1 MTNSKSLQSWLKVDK
16 QWIWKNK
23 FTMLLNIDELGTLS
37 VSKGHKTMDIF
48 HMHQINE
55 KTPPKS
61 VPLII
66 KWQYHTEVPF
76 AFIMKKNLSLEKFY
90 TR

>member
-1 MTNSKSLQSWLKVDK
+1 
-16 QWIWKNK
+16 
-23 FTMLLNIDELGTLS
+23 MLLNIDELGTLS